1 MNVTARVSAVETR
14 DNDLEIRQGGSR
26 FGRETERGEGVLSA
40 GTSDEDLAFV
50 LAVEVD
56 ENLPA
61 EEAFFYLKS
70 TGHTCLFVDGDE
82 AFDGAVLDVVGG
94 QDGQRCS
101 YADTVI
107 STECSALGAQ
117 PLTVDNGLDR
127 VVVEV
132 VGDVVVLL
140 ANHIHVRLQDDG
152 WQLLVALRCGF

>member
-1 MNVTARVSAVETR
+1 MNVAARVSTVETR

-26 FGRETERGEGVLSA
+26 FGREAERGEGILSA

-50 LAVEVD
+50 FAVEVD

-107 STECSALGAQ
+107 SAECGAFGAQ

-140 ANHIHVRLQDDG
+140 ANHIHMRLQDDG
-152 WQLLVALRCGF
+152 WQLLIALRCGF